1 MKTLITAIVIALSAT
16 VAQAETV
23 SQKFLETEFSDNSTE
38 AQRDFA
44 WEDIEG
50 KYTSLTGQVHDVDA
64 PGWLIKE
71 YSVTLKLSNGLDVYC
86 KIPEAQ
92 ASRVKKVRFND
103 QFTCEGKLSSYINL
117 FGSSGISIHSDIN
130 VSANTIEDNS
140 KIEAAKR
147 LLRANGYKVML
158 KSTK

>member
-1 MKTLITAIVIALSAT
+1 MKTLITTIVIALTAT
-16 VAQAETV
+16 FAQAETV
-23 SQKFLETEFSDNSTE
+23 SQKFLETEFSNNSTE

-50 KYTSLTGQVHDVDA
+50 KYTSVTGQVHDVDA

-117 FGSSGISIHSDIN
+117 FGSSGISIRSDIN

-147 LLRANGYKVML
+147 LLRANGYSVML
-158 KSTK
+158 KSKK